1 MKLLSRIEHY
11 HCSLLYCSSFLESL
25 KFSKIKLACR
35 TSFTEF
41 WRKFLIKRA
50 NKTKKLSE
58 YGRLESEKFKDGYS
72 TPRLPHVPISSHL
85 NSLIVSCILFF
96 SLMFTP
102 AVQPFSF
109 SRLPVITV
117 LLFIISPRKSWLIAL
132 LLHCFFCPFPS
143 CSPQFLIKKE
153 SGSVT
158 MSPLSRSAC
167 HFRVVSL
174 HLESYFCQSP
184 SSPPTPR
191 GVLFY
196 LLLFRSNI
204 ETPSS
209 LIWAYFRG
217 HWAGICVTFDI
228 IRRVVYLG
236 NFKF

>member
-58 YGRLESEKFKDGYS
+58 YGRLESEKFKGGYS

-117 LLFIISPRKSWLIAL
+117 MLFIISPPKIVTHCTSSPLFLLPLPL
-132 LLHCFFCPFPS
+132 LLPPVFNKEGEWVSYDVSDESVGLPFPS
-143 CSPQFLIKKE
+143 RLPSPWVILLPVAIFSPHPSRRSLLSLIVPLKHRDTKLIDMGIFPGALGWNMCNVWHNQT
-153 SGSVT
+153 GSV
-158 MSPLSRSAC
+158 S
-167 HFRVVSL
+167 
-174 HLESYFCQSP
+174 
-184 SSPPTPR
+184 
-191 GVLFY
+191 
-196 LLLFRSNI
+196 
-204 ETPSS
+204 
-209 LIWAYFRG
+209 W
-217 HWAGICVTFDI
+217 
-228 IRRVVYLG
+228 
-236 NFKF
+236 KF